1 MDVENNGTENS
12 TLPAKLSP
20 HGRMQEHTSC
30 TLTYAAVTAHTHTH
44 PPSRASCIYYG
55 LAGCLEKNLL
65 GLTGRD

>member
-30 TLTYAAVTAHTHTH
+30 TLTYAAVTAHTHTRTRTH
-44 PPSRASCIYYG
+44 PAEPAASIMVWQV
-55 LAGCLEKNLL
+55 AWKK
-65 GLTGRD
+65 TF